1 MNNIQ
6 KTQFTYEK
14 DTDFNTP
21 FTHENDPVY
30 QSKITDTNRLITI
43 LANDRFS
50 ENKWNIFRRCF
61 EKTSDIETIILTFIH
76 AKNFLSNQNKIEKVF
91 EMYNQFIPQ
100 DYKASVLHEIEDI
113 IAEKRVNDIR
123 DILFGKLFDV
133 NNLSEQLKK
142 IFEEATK
149 TKKNLDDEIYMNYE
163 LVDKNNLER
172 GVKLSESKY
181 KLYKKYHEMISKKPF
196 EECVKVYA
204 RMKHMN
210 IND

>member
-1 MNNIQ
+1 
-6 KTQFTYEK
+6 
-14 DTDFNTP
+14 
-21 FTHENDPVY
+21 
-30 QSKITDTNRLITI
+30 
-43 LANDRFS
+43 
-50 ENKWNIFRRCF
+50 
-61 EKTSDIETIILTFIH
+61 
-76 AKNFLSNQNKIEKVF
+76 
-91 EMYNQFIPQ
+91 MYNQFIPQ